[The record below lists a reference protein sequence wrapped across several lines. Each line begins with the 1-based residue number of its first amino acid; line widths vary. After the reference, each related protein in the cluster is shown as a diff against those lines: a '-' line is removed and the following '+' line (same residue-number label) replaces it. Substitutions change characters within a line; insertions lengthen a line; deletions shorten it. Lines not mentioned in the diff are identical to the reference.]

1 MLNFL
6 KKENNFTYTEN
17 SALTHKSTNSECL
30 DLFATIGAI
39 RFASDEDVIARFIRA
54 YCEDADLAMKILFFG
69 RDVRG
74 GLGERKVFRTIISYL
89 ADTNPATVAK
99 NIPYIAE
106 FGRFD
111 DLLCL
116 IGTKCQNDTLKAIK
130 DQLDADIAALTK
142 YKEIS
147 LLGKWLPSVNASNK
161 DTVAKAKIIARYLK
175 LSDADYRKLLTKLR
189 SQINIIENNLRCKDY
204 SFDYEKQPSK
214 AMLKYRKAFL
224 RNDGERYELFMNKVS
239 SGEAVL
245 KTGTLAP
252 YEIVRDLIDHNHWSF
267 KSMTMSEAERNALNT
282 TWNALED
289 FTNDENA
296 LVVAD
301 SSGSMYCCGTNP
313 EPIDVAVSLSIYFA
327 ERNKGAF
334 KNHFITFSH
343 TPRLVEIKGKD
354 IYDKVQYCM
363 SYNEVANTNLQ
374 NVFRLILNTAV
385 KNHLPQEQLP
395 ARLYIIT
402 DMEFNCC
409 VADADVTNFE
419 WAKAEFAKHGYS
431 LPQVIFWNVASRNNQ
446 QPVTQHENGV
456 ALVSGASPRVFKML
470 TSGVL
475 SPYNFMMEV
484 IGSERYA
491 KIVA

>member
-17 SALTHKSTNSECL
+17 GALTHKSTNSECL

-116 IGTKCQNDTLKAIK
+116 IGTKCQNDALKVIK
-130 DQLDADIAALTK
+130 DQLDADIDALTK
-142 YKEIS
+142 DKEIS

-175 LSDADYRKLLTKLR
+175 MSDADYRKLLTKLR

-252 YEIVRDLIDHNHWSF
+252 YDIVRSLIDYNRWQF
-267 KSMTMSEAERNALNT
+267 KALDENERKAIDT

-289 FTNDENA
+289 FTNGENA
-296 LVVAD
+296 LVVVD
-301 SSGSMYCCGTNP
+301 GSSSMYGGINNP
-313 EPIDVAVSLSIYFA
+313 KPIEVAVSLGIYFA

-334 KNHFITFSH
+334 KDHFITFSH
-343 TPRLVEIKGKD
+343 TPRLIEIKGKD

-363 SYNEVANTNLQ
+363 SYNEVADTNLQ

-395 ARLYIIT
+395 SKLYIIT
-402 DMEFNCC
+402 DMEFNSC

-419 WAKAEFAKHGYS
+419 WAKQEFAKHGYT
-431 LPQVIFWNVASRNNQ
+431 LPEVIFWNVDSRNTQ
-446 QPVTQHENGV
+446 QPVTQHETDV

>member
-17 SALTHKSTNSECL
+17 GALTHQSTNSECL

-39 RFASDEDVIARFIRA
+39 RFADDSDVVARFIRA

-74 GLGERKVFRTIISYL
+74 GLGERKVFRTIIRYL
-89 ADTNPATVAK
+89 ADTNPASVVK

-116 IGTKCQNDTLKAIK
+116 FGTSCQDEALKAIK
-130 DQLDADIAALTK
+130 TQLDADLDALTNN
-142 YKEIS
+142 KEIS
-147 LLGKWLPSVNASNK
+147 LLGKWLPSVNASSR
-161 DTVAKAKIIARYLK
+161 DTVAMAKTIARYLN
-175 LSDADYRKLLTKLR
+175 LSDADYRRLLTKLR
-189 SQINIIENNLRCKDY
+189 SEIRIIENNLRCKDY

-214 AMLKYRKAFL
+214 AMLKYRKAFM
-224 RNDGERYELFMNKVS
+224 RNDGERYGMFMNKVS

-245 KTGTLAP
+245 KTGALAP
-252 YEIVRDLIDHNHWSF
+252 YDIVRSLIDYNRWCF
-267 KSMTMSEAERNALNT
+267 KTLDENERKAIGT
-282 TWNALED
+282 TWNSLED
-289 FTNDENA
+289 FTNGENA
-296 LVVAD
+296 LVVVD
-301 SSGSMYCCGTNP
+301 GSGSMYSGTNNP
-313 EPIDVAVSLSIYFA
+313 KPIEVAVSLGIYFA

-354 IYDKVQYCM
+354 ICDKVQYCM

-374 NVFRLILNTAV
+374 NVFSLILNTAV

-395 ARLYIIT
+395 AKLYIIS
-402 DMEFNCC
+402 DMEFDHC
-409 VADADVTNFE
+409 VADAGVTNFE
-419 WAKAEFAKHGYS
+419 WAKREFAKHGYT
-431 LPQVIFWNVASRNNQ
+431 LPQVIFWNVDSRNNQ

-456 ALVSGASPRVFKML
+456 ALVSGASPRIFKML
-470 TSGVL
+470 TSDNL
-475 SPYNFMMEV
+475 NPYTFMMEV

-491 KIVA
+491 KIAA

>member
-17 SALTHKSTNSECL
+17 GALTHKSTNSECL

-39 RFASDEDVIARFIRA
+39 RFAADNEVIARFIRA

-74 GLGERKVFRTIISYL
+74 GLGERKVFRTIIRYL
-89 ADTNPATVAK
+89 ADTTPASVVK
-99 NIPYIAE
+99 NIPHIAE

-116 IGTKCQNDTLKAIK
+116 LGTGCQNDALKAIK
-130 DQLDADIAALTK
+130 TQLDADLDAMAEG
-142 YKEIS
+142 KEIS

-161 DTVAKAKIIARYLK
+161 DTVAMAKTIARYLK
-175 LSDADYRKLLTKLR
+175 LSDADYRRLLTKLR
-189 SQINIIENNLRCKDY
+189 SEIRIIENNLRCKDY

-214 AMLKYRKAFL
+214 AMLKYRKAFM
-224 RNDGERYELFMNKVS
+224 RNDGERYEMFLNKVAD
-239 SGEAVL
+239 GEAVL

-252 YEIVRDLIDHNHWSF
+252 YDIVRSLIDYNRWCF
-267 KSMTMSEAERNALNT
+267 KTLDENERKAIDT

-289 FTNDENA
+289 FTNGENA
-296 LVVAD
+296 LVVVD
-301 SSGSMYCCGTNP
+301 GSGSMYSGISNP
-313 EPIDVAVSLSIYFA
+313 RPIEVAVSLGIYFA

-334 KNHFITFSH
+334 KNHFITFSE
-343 TPRLVEIKGKD
+343 TPQLVEIKGRD
-354 IYDKVQYCM
+354 ICDKVQYCM

-395 ARLYIIT
+395 AKLYIIS
-402 DMEFNCC
+402 DMEFDHC
-409 VADADVTNFE
+409 VADAGVTNFE
-419 WAKAEFAKHGYS
+419 WAKREFARHGYT
-431 LPQVIFWNVASRNNQ
+431 LPQVIFWNVDSRNNQ

-470 TSGVL
+470 AGGVL

-484 IGSERYA
+484 LGSERYT

>member
-17 SALTHKSTNSECL
+17 GALTHKSTNSECL

-39 RFASDEDVIARFIRA
+39 RFASDKDVIASFIRA
-54 YCEDADLAMKILFFG
+54 YCEDADLAMKILFFS

-89 ADTNPATVAK
+89 ADTNPATVTK

-116 IGTKCQNDTLKAIK
+116 IGTKCQNDALKAIK
-130 DQLDADIAALTK
+130 DQLDADVDALIK
-142 YKEIS
+142 GKEIS

-175 LSDADYRKLLTKLR
+175 LSDADYRRLLTKLR

-224 RNDGERYELFMNKVS
+224 RNDGERYEEFISKVS

-252 YEIVRDLIDHNHWSF
+252 YDIVRSLIDYNRWQF
-267 KSMTMSEAERNALNT
+267 KALDENERKAIDT

-289 FTNDENA
+289 FTNGENA
-296 LVVAD
+296 LVVVD
-301 SSGSMYCCGTNP
+301 GSGSMYGGANNP
-313 EPIDVAVSLSIYFA
+313 KPIEVAVSLGIYFA

-354 IYDKVQYCM
+354 ICDKVQYCM

-385 KNHLPQEQLP
+385 KNRLPQEQLP
-395 ARLYIIT
+395 AKLYIIS
-402 DMEFNCC
+402 DMEFDGCIDG
-409 VADADVTNFE
+409 ASVTNFE
-419 WAKAEFAKHGYS
+419 WAKQEFARHGYT
-431 LPQVIFWNVASRNNQ
+431 LPEVIFWNVASRNTQ
-446 QPVTQHENGV
+446 QPVTQHETGV

-484 IGSERYA
+484 ISSERYA